1 MSARAVLRVA
11 GLAVLFAILAPIHL
25 LTRLVLGRS
34 PWPPRFLGAA
44 AWIVG
49 ARVRVEG
56 APVRG
61 HTLLVSNHVS
71 WLDILV
77 LGGATGCRFV
87 SKDQL
92 GHPFIHWLADQN
104 HTVYVKRSHVK
115 GAKDQAIAIA
125 DALEG
130 RRPVM
135 LFPEGTTGPGTHLLA
150 FRSTLLEAANY
161 AAKEVT
167 IRPVAMDYGAAA
179 PDIGWWE
186 ERGKNNVLRLL
197 GRRGTLPV
205 TVRLLDPLSREGDR
219 KQLTA
224 LAQDAIAR
232 TLRFKSPAHSPIAAA
247 R

>member
-1 MSARAVLRVA
+1 VLRVA
-11 GLAVLFAILAPIHL
+11 GLAALFAILAPIHL
-25 LTRLVLGRS
+25 VTRLVTGRS
-34 PWPPRFLGAA
+34 PWPPRFLAAA

-49 ARVRVEG
+49 ARVKVEG
-56 APVRG
+56 APVRR

-77 LGGATGCRFV
+77 LAGATRCAFV

-104 HTVYVKRSHVK
+104 ATVYVKRTHVK

-125 DALEG
+125 KALEG
-130 RRPVM
+130 DKPVM
-135 LFPEGTTGPGTHLLA
+135 LFPEGTTGPGTHLLP

-161 AAKEVT
+161 AAKDVAV
-167 IRPVAMDYGAAA
+167 RPVVMDYGSAA
-179 PDIGWWE
+179 PEIGWWE
-186 ERGKNNVLRLL
+186 ESGKDNVLRLL
-197 GRRGTLPV
+197 GRHGTLPV
-205 TVRLLDPLSREGDR
+205 TVRLLDPLSRDGDR

-224 LAQDAIAR
+224 LAQDAIAQR
-232 TLRFKSPAHSPIAAA
+232 LRFKSPAHSPIAAA

>member
-1 MSARAVLRVA
+1 LTARAVLRVA
-11 GLAVLFAILAPIHL
+11 GLAALFAILAPVHL
-25 LTRLVLGRS
+25 ITRLVLRQS
-34 PWPPRFLGAA
+34 RWPPRFLAAA

-71 WLDILV
+71 WIDILV
-77 LGGATGCRFV
+77 LAGATGCAFV

-104 HTVYVKRSHVK
+104 ATVYVKRSHVK

-125 DALEG
+125 RALEG
-130 RRPVM
+130 DKPVA
-135 LFPEGTTGPGTHLLA
+135 LFPEGTTGPGTHLLL
-150 FRSTLLEAANY
+150 FRSTLLEAANF
-161 AAKEVT
+161 AAKDVA

-179 PDIGWWE
+179 PEIGWWE
-186 ERGKNNVLRLL
+186 EGGKDNVLRLL

-205 TVRLLDPLSREGDR
+205 TVRLLDPLGRDGDR
-219 KQLTA
+219 KQLA
-224 LAQDAIAR
+224 AEARDAIAAS
-232 TLRFKSPAHSPIAAA
+232 LRFKSPAHSPIAGAQ
-247 R
+247 